1 MTIHTRPEACLEQ
14 LSFEETLI
22 RLYGREGKDRAHTR
36 CLEAAEGFR
45 LTFGYPAQA
54 LFSAPGRTEIGG
66 NHTDHQRGCV
76 LAASVDLDIL
86 AAAAPTQSGVIRVLS
101 QGYPMTE
108 VDLRELTPRQ
118 DEVNTSAALIRGVAA
133 RMSEM
138 GCDLRGRGLDVYM
151 TSTVPKGSGLS
162 SSAAYEVLIGT
173 MLNELFWAGHCTPVE
188 LAQIGQYA
196 ENVFFGK
203 PCGLMDQTAS
213 SVGGVVAIDFADT
226 AHPVVERLDVDLHAY
241 GYALCI
247 LDSGRGVQR
256 HHRGAAGG
264 LPGVRQRGAAGGPGG
279 GLPCVA
285 AQGQKSGGGSG
296 GKPGLPRL
304 RRKPPGTGGK
314 RGPPSG
320 GFRPVPHPGAGIR
333 ALLRHVSA
341 KHHPHRERY
350 RPGAD
355 GDHRP
360 VRAHSGGAGRR
371 PCPRRRLRRHGAGVR
386 AAGYAGRLP
395 RQGGSLAGTGLL
407 PRGAH
412 PAGRRHPAGIGGAA
426 CAIRPLKIC
435 WATPC
440 AQDL

>member
-1 MTIHTRPEACLEQ
+1 MTHTGLELQ
-14 LSFEETLI
+14 LQQAAFEQTLT
-22 RLYGREGKDRAHTR
+22 RLYGPEGAERARSR
-36 CLEAAEGFR
+36 CIEVTEGFHQ
-45 LTFGYPAQA
+45 TFDRPAQA

-138 GCDLRGRGLDVYM
+138 GCDLHNRGLDVYM

-213 SVGGVVAIDFADT
+213 SVGGVVAIDFADA
-226 AHPVVERLDVDLHAY
+226 AHPAVEKVDVDLHAY

-247 LDSGRGVQR
+247 LDSGAGHEDLTGEYSAITEELRAVCRVFGKEVLREVPEEDFLAELPKVRKAAGDRAVNRAFHVYGENRRAQAEKEALR
-256 HHRGAAGG
+256 QGDFDRFLTLVRESGRSSAMYLQNIIPTGSVTTQELMVTIALCERILEGRGAVRVHGGGFGGTAQAFVPLDMLEKFKAATEAALGPGCCHVVMIRPAGG
-264 LPGVRQRGAAGGPGG
+264 IKLG
-279 GLPCVA
+279 
-285 AQGQKSGGGSG
+285 
-296 GKPGLPRL
+296 
-304 RRKPPGTGGK
+304 
-314 RGPPSG
+314 
-320 GFRPVPHPGAGIR
+320 
-333 ALLRHVSA
+333 
-341 KHHPHRERY
+341 
-350 RPGAD
+350 
-355 GDHRP
+355 
-360 VRAHSGGAGRR
+360 
-371 PCPRRRLRRHGAGVR
+371 
-386 AAGYAGRLP
+386 
-395 RQGGSLAGTGLL
+395 
-407 PRGAH
+407 
-412 PAGRRHPAGIGGAA
+412 
-426 CAIRPLKIC
+426 
-435 WATPC
+435 
-440 AQDL
+440 